1 PGTERVIQRI
11 DADGAHLD
19 ENLALLVLRA
29 WQLDEP
35 VFAVVAVGSVL
46 DGLHRTARC
55 WVAADRADGRSMP
68 FQTQVVADKS
78 GNYPFIGENPFS
90 ESSMG
95 YAMGFRLW
103 RRRPTRNSPWQI
115 LPPFGWI
122 CSAGEMTRTK
132 LRAPRDPN
140 AAASAKFHHLLGYGQ
155 FFRWRNGFR
164 PNYRHP
170 LPSHKLYAESR
181 NSKFR
186 DRSVLLCCRGRG

>member
-1 PGTERVIQRI
+1 
-11 DADGAHLD
+11 
-19 ENLALLVLRA
+19 
-29 WQLDEP
+29 
-35 VFAVVAVGSVL
+35 
-46 DGLHRTARC
+46 RTARC

-186 DRSVLLCCRGRG
+186 ARSVLLCCRGGGVPDRQHRRKAAASTCRAGASAVFVPVPGRRCGGRGSASG